1 MQHWIEIKIL
11 VANYLYNWHIQLATG
26 QMLLITCT
34 TAILPTIIFQSSRQE
49 FILPKLAWVERREAR
64 HVSKFPLSP
73 SNGGT
78 RMSKEE
84 TSWKTGQSWNAKI
97 SNLLINLWFVSSSIK
112 TGLFRW
118 FIRCLLLWLIYWV
131 LTYLPGESG
140 RISEHLLLT
149 KQRKILRRHVNIWK
163 SVQIWSPQAHA
174 GILACRAI
182 CAKYIQ
188 ALNKENSNEKQR
200 YTHFSILW
208 TTIGF
213 QRAILA
219 IIKSKRNNS
228 NLKKEQL
235 PPRSAQYS

>member
-1 MQHWIEIKIL
+1 MW
-11 VANYLYNWHIQLATG
+11 
-26 QMLLITCT
+26 LITCT
-34 TAILPTIIFQSSRQE
+34 NATLPTIIFQSSRTE

-84 TSWKTGQSWNAKI
+84 TSSKTGQSWNPKM
-97 SNLLINLWFVSSSIK
+97 SNLLTNLRIVSSSIK
-112 TGLFRW
+112 TSLVRW
-118 FIRCLLLWLIYWV
+118 FISRLLFWLICWL
-131 LTYLPGESG
+131 LTYFPGESG
-140 RISEHLLLT
+140 RTSEHLLLT
-149 KQRKILRRHVNIWK
+149 KQRKILCRHVNIWK

-174 GILACRAI
+174 GLLAQSYACRAI

-188 ALNKENSNEKQR
+188 SLNKQNSNDRQS

-208 TTIGF
+208 ITVGF

-219 IIKSKRNNS
+219 FKSQNYITASWKKRAITNTNCS
-228 NLKKEQL
+228 VFLIF
-235 PPRSAQYS
+235 